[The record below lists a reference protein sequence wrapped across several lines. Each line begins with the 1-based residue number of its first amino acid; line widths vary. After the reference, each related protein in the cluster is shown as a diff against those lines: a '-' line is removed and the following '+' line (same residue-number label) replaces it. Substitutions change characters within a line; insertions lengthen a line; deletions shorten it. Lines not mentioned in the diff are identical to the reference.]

1 MSVPLPARNGP
12 WQPVLALPGAVH
24 IVQCCTAPLAK
35 NLVAIATD
43 QSVYA
48 YAIHTNDAHL
58 QLAPVASFFLGAA
71 VYALAWSPGAQ
82 YPNAEGEG
90 VCRVE
95 LLVATADKQLRL
107 LRHDAV
113 HGTEMSVLAQSQTPI
128 HDLDW
133 CATPGYEQY
142 VAAAGGAYATNLTTD
157 DGSLQIWD
165 LEPEHGV
172 PECHTM
178 RLGASILSVS
188 FHAKV
193 PKLLLA
199 VDASG
204 VGRLIDWLA
213 SISPECDDVQTAVTF
228 SDPSALAAN
237 VTQGIC
243 AMGGAAWQPHDPDVV
258 GALLGT
264 RWCVWNLASHTTNP
278 TRPSAHGAFQSGPMP
293 SGGGIRFCPTN
304 ARLFALHIPAAVQ
317 IFDASFPTSPRA
329 IDVHDQAPFRGSRSV
344 DLHADSTSARSVRQA
359 CTVGDVDWAPF
370 RVGGYD
376 VLFVAVGRQVLVV
389 PAS

>member
-43 QSVYA
+43 QSV
-48 YAIHTNDAHL
+48 
-58 QLAPVASFFLGAA
+58 
-71 VYALAWSPGAQ
+71 
-82 YPNAEGEG
+82 
-90 VCRVE
+90 

-142 VAAAGGAYATNLTTD
+142 VAAAGD